1 MLRQRVSRI
10 ATLGCVGAL
19 VVAAPASADEV
30 EFQPT
35 GAEQTFT
42 VPAGVTT
49 IRVVAVGAKGGT
61 GDGFI
66 DQNPGFGAVASGDLS
81 VTPGQIMYIEVGGN
95 GSTASNA
102 PGGFN
107 GGGGVGATSAG
118 GSGGGASDVRL
129 APRGAAGTL
138 DTRLVVA
145 AGGGGSGGGDIVGDS
160 ISGGSGGAAGAP
172 GSSCTTE
179 DGTAGGG
186 QPGTLATG
194 GPGGTHTNPP
204 FGGPGQAG
212 SLGQGGSG
220 GAGGGGG
227 LYGGGGGA
235 YMSGG
240 GPSGEHCGAGG
251 GGGSSG
257 FAPSVTN
264 VSVVADTTGQ
274 PSITVIY
281 TPPTGGPGPG
291 GTTPTPPAKAS
302 FAGSKSSIR
311 VSRNRVFKFAFG
323 AGANLTGMAVFR
335 SADRVRVSARR
346 RVTLAREPFTSP
358 ASGRVRLRVKL
369 SKKNFRILK
378 RNRKIR
384 TRVTVT
390 LTNSAG
396 LSSTASKVIVLKA
409 PRAR

>member
-1 MLRQRVSRI
+1 VSRQRLSRI
-10 ATLGCVGAL
+10 AILGCVAAL
-19 VVAAPASADEV
+19 AVAAAPARADEV
-30 EFQPT
+30 RFDPT

-42 VPAGVTT
+42 VPTGVTT

-66 DQNPGFGAVASGDLS
+66 DQNPGLGAVASGDLS
-81 VTPGQIMYIEVGGN
+81 VTPGQVFYIEVGGN
-95 GSTASNA
+95 GSTGSGAQ
-102 PGGFN
+102 GGFN
-107 GGGGVGATSAG
+107 GGGNVAATSPG

-129 APRGAAGTL
+129 APRAAAGSL

-145 AGGGGSGGGDIVGDS
+145 GGGGGSGGGDIGDS
-160 ISGGSGGAAGAP
+160 ISGGGGGAAGAT
-172 GSSCTTE
+172 GAGCTTE

-194 GPGGTHTNPP
+194 GAGGTHSHPP
-204 FGGPGQAG
+204 FGGPGGAG
-212 SLGQGGSG
+212 GLGQGGGG

-240 GPSGEHCGAGG
+240 GLVGENCGAGG

-264 VSVVADTTGQ
+264 VSIVADTTGQ
-274 PSITVIY
+274 PSITVTY
-281 TPPTGGPGPG
+281 TPPAG
-291 GTTPTPPAKAS
+291 PTPAAPGKAS

-311 VSRNRVFKFAFG
+311 VKRNRVFSFAFG
-323 AGANLTGMAVFR
+323 AGANLTGTAVFR
-335 SADRVRVSARR
+335 SAGRVRVSAKR
-346 RVTLAREPFTSP
+346 RVTLVQKPFTS
-358 ASGRVRLRVKL
+358 AAGGRVRLRVKL

-390 LTNSAG
+390 LTNSSG

-409 PRAR
+409 PRPR

>member
-1 MLRQRVSRI
+1 
-10 ATLGCVGAL
+10 
-19 VVAAPASADEV
+19 
-30 EFQPT
+30 
-35 GAEQTFT
+35 
-42 VPAGVTT
+42 
-49 IRVVAVGAKGGT
+49 
-61 GDGFI
+61 
-66 DQNPGFGAVASGDLS
+66 VASGDLS
-81 VTPGQIMYIEVGGN
+81 VTPGQVMYVQVGGN

-102 PGGFN
+102 QGGFN
-107 GGGGVGATSAG
+107 GGGNVGATSAG

-129 APRGAAGTL
+129 APRAAAGSL

-145 AGGGGSGGGDIVGDS
+145 AGGGGGGGGDTVDDS
-160 ISGGSGGAAGAP
+160 ISGGSGGGAGAAGTGCA
-172 GSSCTTE
+172 TE

-194 GPGGTHTNPP
+194 GAGGTHTTSP
-204 FGGPGQAG
+204 FGGPGNPG

-240 GPSGEHCGAGG
+240 PMGEHCGAGG

-264 VSVVADTTGQ
+264 VSIVADTSGQ

-281 TPPTGGPGPG
+281 TPPPAGPGPG
-291 GTTPTPPAKAS
+291 GGTTPTAPDKAS
-302 FAGSKSSIR
+302 FAGSKSTIR
-311 VSRNRVFKFAFG
+311 VGRNRVFTFAFG

-335 SADRVRVSARR
+335 SAGKVQVSAKR
-346 RVTLAREPFTSP
+346 RVTLARKPFTSP
-358 ASGRVRLRVKL
+358 ASGRVRLKVKL

-390 LTNSAG
+390 LTNSGG
-396 LSSTASKVIVLKA
+396 LSSSASKMLLLKA
-409 PRAR
+409 PRL